1 MEKQDIKIVTLEPM
15 RFVSAHGFGSSPE
28 AVAWDKVMAYIKEQG
43 LTGKLNQ
50 HRFFGFNNP
59 NPSAGSPNYGYE
71 QWMTLDGDIE
81 PADGIRTGLCPGGTY
96 AVTRCEGVGNIFA
109 TWQALVAWVE
119 NSKYRMTNQ
128 QCLEECLNPG
138 LIVQDPPDFDHLRF
152 DLYLPVVE

>member
-1 MEKQDIKIVTLEPM
+1 MVDQVRIVKLEPM
-15 RFVSAHGFGSSPE
+15 MYASSYGFGDSPE
-28 AVAWDKVMAYIKEQG
+28 GEAWNRIITFAGQKGIDVG
-43 LTGKLNQ
+43 GR
-50 HRFFGFNNP
+50 RFFGFDNP
-59 NPSAGSPNYGYE
+59 PPTPGSPNYGYE